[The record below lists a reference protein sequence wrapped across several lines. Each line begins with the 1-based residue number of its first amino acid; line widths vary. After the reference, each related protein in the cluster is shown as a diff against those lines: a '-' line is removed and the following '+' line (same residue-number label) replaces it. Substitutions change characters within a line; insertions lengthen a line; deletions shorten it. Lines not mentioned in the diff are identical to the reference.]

1 MFAGDASRERPD
13 DPMPSPQPSGAT
25 VSGMPVEPLPQRTL
39 GRTGIRVSALG
50 AGCWPLGG
58 PDENLGM
65 PMGWAEIDDAA
76 ALAALERA
84 FQRGVTLF
92 DTADVY
98 GHGRSERLL
107 AGLIAQIP
115 RDVVVLTSKV
125 GYFAGTAEHGYDP
138 RHMRHQLEQSL
149 QNLGVDFLD
158 IYFLHH
164 QNFGPDDRY
173 LDGAV
178 QAMRDFQAEGLVR
191 AIGMRGPHRFALDRL
206 TTQPHLRGDKIA
218 RFRGLFHTVNPEVL
232 AVRDNLLT
240 PADRS
245 AGIFALADAHACGV
259 LVNKP
264 LGQGLLTGS
273 YRPNRQRIFGWGD
286 HRSRKR
292 WFGPQAAAVISA
304 GIDELRELVGPE
316 TADLIRVALWS
327 CLSRS
332 AHAAVLVGFTSF
344 EQADMNFGCLREP
357 PDAATIAAARE
368 IMSRVQAQLDAGGE
382 VFADELT
389 GAETPR

>member
-1 MFAGDASRERPD
+1 MSR
-13 DPMPSPQPSGAT
+13 ML
-25 VSGMPVEPLPQRTL
+25 VEPLPQRTL
-39 GRTGIRVSALG
+39 GRTGIKVSALG

-65 PMGWAEIDDAA
+65 PMGWSEIDDTT

-84 FQRGVTLF
+84 FQQGVTLF

-98 GHGRSERLL
+98 GHGRSERRL
-107 AGLIAQIP
+107 AGLVAQVS
-115 RDVVVLTSKV
+115 RDDVVLTSKV
-125 GYFAGTAEHGYDP
+125 GYFAGTAAHGYDP

-164 QNFGPDDRY
+164 QDFGPDDRY
-173 LDGAV
+173 LEGAV

-206 TTQPHLRGDKIA
+206 TTAPQLRGDKIA
-218 RFRGLFHTVNPEVL
+218 RFRGLFHAVNPEVL

-245 AGIFALADAHACGV
+245 AGIFALADAHQCGV
-259 LVNKP
+259 LVNKA

-273 YRPNRQRIFGWGD
+273 YRPDRQRIFGWGD
-286 HRSRKR
+286 HRGRKR
-292 WFGPQAAAVISA
+292 WFGPDAAAAIGA
-304 GIDELRELVGPE
+304 GIDELREVVGAD
-316 TADLIRVALWS
+316 TADLIRIALWS

-332 AHAAVLVGFTSF
+332 THAAVLVGFASV
-344 EQADMNFGCLREP
+344 EQAEMNFRCLREP
-357 PDAATIAAARE
+357 PDAVTIAAARE
-368 IMSRVQAQLDAGGE
+368 IMSRVQAKLDASGE

-389 GAETPR
+389 GTETAR

>member
-1 MFAGDASRERPD
+1 MVAGDAGRARPD
-13 DPMPSPQPSGAT
+13 DSLPSPQPSGAMK
-25 VSGMPVEPLPQRTL
+25 SGMPQRTL
-39 GRTGIRVSALG
+39 GRTKIRVSGLG

-65 PMGWAEIDDAA
+65 PMGWAEIDDAT

-98 GHGRSERLL
+98 GHGRSERRL
-107 AGLIAQIP
+107 AGLVAQVP
-115 RDVVVLTSKV
+115 RHDVVLTSKV
-125 GYFAGTAEHGYDP
+125 GYFSGTAAHGYEP

-149 QNLGVDFLD
+149 LNLGVDFLD

-164 QNFGPDDRY
+164 QDFGPDDRY
-173 LDGAV
+173 LPGAIA
-178 QAMRDFQAEGLVR
+178 AMRDFQAEGLVR
-191 AIGMRGPHRFALDRL
+191 AVGMRGPHRFALDRL
-206 TTQPHLRGDKIA
+206 TTEPHLRGDKIA
-218 RFRGLFHTVNPEVL
+218 RFRGLFHEVKPDVL

-245 AGIFALADAHACGV
+245 AGIFALADAHQCGV

-273 YRPNRQRIFGWGD
+273 YRPGRQRLFGRGD
-286 HRSRKR
+286 HRGRKR
-292 WFGPQAAAVISA
+292 WFGPQAAAVIGA
-304 GIDELRELVGPE
+304 GIDELREVAGPE
-316 TADLIRVALWS
+316 TADLIRIALWS

-332 AHAAVLVGFTSF
+332 AHSAVLVGFTSV
-344 EQADMNFGCLREP
+344 EQADMDFGCLREP
-357 PDAATIAAARE
+357 PDPALIDAARQ
-368 IMSRVQAQLDAGGE
+368 IMSRVQATLDASGE
-382 VFADELT
+382 VFADELART
-389 GAETPR
+389 EAAP

>member
-1 MFAGDASRERPD
+1 MNR
-13 DPMPSPQPSGAT
+13 MPG
-25 VSGMPVEPLPQRTL
+25 EPLPQRTL
-39 GRTGIRVSALG
+39 GRTGIKVSALG

-65 PMGWAEIDDAA
+65 PMGWSEIDDST

-98 GHGRSERLL
+98 GHGRSERRL
-107 AGLIAQIP
+107 AGLVAQVP
-115 RDVVVLTSKV
+115 RGDVVLTSKV
-125 GYFAGTAEHGYDP
+125 GYFAGTAAHGYDP
-138 RHMRHQLEQSL
+138 RHMRRQLEQTL

-164 QNFGPDDRY
+164 QDFGPDDRY
-173 LDGAV
+173 LEGAV
-178 QAMRDFQAEGLVR
+178 LAMHGFQAEGLVR

-206 TTQPHLRGDKIA
+206 TTTPRLRGDKIA
-218 RFRGLFHTVNPEVL
+218 RFCGLFDVVNPEVL

-245 AGIFALADAHACGV
+245 AGIFALADAHDCGV

-273 YRPNRQRIFGWGD
+273 YRPGNGRLFGWGD

-292 WFGPQAAAVISA
+292 WFGPEAAAVISA
-304 GIDELRELVGPE
+304 GVDELREVAGTT
-316 TADLIRVALWS
+316 TADLIRIALWS

-332 AHAAVLVGFTSF
+332 THAAVLVGFTSAD
-344 EQADMNFGCLREP
+344 QADMNFGCLGEP
-357 PDAATIAAARE
+357 PDAVTIAAARA
-368 IMSRVQAQLDAGGE
+368 IMSRVQTMLDARGE
-382 VFADELT
+382 VFADELPQT
-389 GAETPR
+389 ETAR